1 MKKIFVLIPFALTAV
16 LMMTGCG
23 PQAPAEAEIRAMI
36 VGTYCEGDYRLEL
49 TDSTY
54 MNRKFVQ
61 SPLRTGMVRE
71 SCNGNYSL
79 VFENDSWIVR
89 IEADDSPG
97 NSLFNDCKQDVV
109 IWTSKDQYLIGTE
122 PVTMKDL
129 FDQVVLTKD
138 ACDDL

>member
-1 MKKIFVLIPFALTAV
+1 MKKYLILTSLVFAGILSI
-16 LMMTGCG
+16 TGCG

-54 MNRKFVQ
+54 MNRKFVK
-61 SPLRTGMVRE
+61 SPLRSGMVRE
-71 SCNGNYSL
+71 ACNGTYTL
-79 VFENDSWIVR
+79 VYENESWILR
-89 IEADDSPG
+89 FEADDSPG
-97 NSLFNDCKQDVV
+97 NSLFNDCKQDIVV
-109 IWTSKDQYLIGTE
+109 WNKTDQFLIGTE
-122 PVTMKDL
+122 PVTLTDL